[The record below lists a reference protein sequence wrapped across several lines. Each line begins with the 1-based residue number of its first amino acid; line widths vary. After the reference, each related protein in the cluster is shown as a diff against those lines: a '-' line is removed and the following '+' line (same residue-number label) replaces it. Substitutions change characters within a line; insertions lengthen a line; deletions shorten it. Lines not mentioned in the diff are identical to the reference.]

1 MKQPGFANFLVVL
14 LIVILSAFLYFYWHD
29 GLIGI
34 WNWVRN
40 PSTGPNPLDLVMNG
54 LTSVS
59 SGIANMLTG
68 LWRSR

>member
-1 MKQPGFANFLVVL
+1 MKQPAFANFLVVL
-14 LIVILSAFLYFYWHD
+14 LIIILAVFLYVYWHN
-29 GLIGI
+29 GLVEI
-34 WNWVRN
+34 WSWVKN
-40 PSTGPNPLDLVMNG
+40 PSAGPNPLDLVVNG